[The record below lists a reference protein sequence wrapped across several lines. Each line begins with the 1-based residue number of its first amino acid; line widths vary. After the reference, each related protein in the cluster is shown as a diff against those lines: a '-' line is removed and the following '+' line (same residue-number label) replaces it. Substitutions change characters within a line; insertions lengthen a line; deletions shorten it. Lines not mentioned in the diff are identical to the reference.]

1 MTAWLIR
8 GGSQGER
15 EAWAI
20 ENRVSGGGFKE
31 VGDLTTCASRD
42 DVLTQVDLAMPGNK
56 NRNKNFAAQLWALR
70 GRIVVGDIIVMPL
83 HPSTHVAIGRCVGG
97 YRFQADE
104 SPGKQHVIGVDWIR
118 PDVPRVDF
126 KQDLLYMLG
135 AFMTT
140 CRIYRNDAETRL
152 EKLLAGG
159 IDPGA
164 TLPPMPTPTPSKQTD
179 DETDPEPENVDIEAV
194 ARDRIRIR
202 MKEAFSGHLL
212 SDLTAAVLR
221 ARGLQCVVS
230 PPGPDKGIDIVAGA
244 GPLGLDSPRILVQC
258 KSQDSAVD
266 VQVVL
271 QLQGAMSTTGAD
283 QALLVAYGGLTK
295 AARNLLTNQQFNL
308 KVWETE
314 DLLDAFLETYDTIDD
329 SIREILPIKKM
340 WTLIDQ
346 EQ

>member
-1 MTAWLIR
+1 
-8 GGSQGER
+8 
-15 EAWAI
+15 
-20 ENRVSGGGFKE
+20 
-31 VGDLTTCASRD
+31 
-42 DVLTQVDLAMPGNK
+42 
-56 NRNKNFAAQLWALR
+56 
-70 GRIVVGDIIVMPL
+70 
-83 HPSTHVAIGRCVGG
+83 
-97 YRFQADE
+97 
-104 SPGKQHVIGVDWIR
+104 
-118 PDVPRVDF
+118 
-126 KQDLLYMLG
+126 
-135 AFMTT
+135 
-140 CRIYRNDAETRL
+140 
-152 EKLLAGG
+152 
-159 IDPGA
+159 
-164 TLPPMPTPTPSKQTD
+164 MPTPTPSKQTD